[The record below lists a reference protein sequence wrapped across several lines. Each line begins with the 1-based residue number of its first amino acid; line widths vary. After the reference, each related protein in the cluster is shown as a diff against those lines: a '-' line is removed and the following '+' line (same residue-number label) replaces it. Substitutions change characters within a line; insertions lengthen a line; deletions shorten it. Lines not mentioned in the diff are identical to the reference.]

1 MNDSRLKGI
10 AVILFG
16 ILLVVSSP
24 ELNSTIFAKF
34 DDFPRVTIVG
44 MIIGLVGL
52 VIVFKRNND

>member
-24 ELNSTIFAKF
+24 ELNSTIFANF

-44 MIIGLVGL
+44 MIIGMIGL
-52 VIVFKRNND
+52 VMVFKKNND